1 MLRRQ
6 HRRVRV
12 LTHVKT
18 AYGNAQDANLD
29 IPIDIIH
36 QVEINSWPP
45 HVLSLKPGSVCI
57 VLRNISPLLRN
68 GTRVVIKRLQQFCIL
83 ATIVTGPHKGD
94 DVLIP
99 RIKFVDNNL
108 ESGLPKQ
115 IFRKQFPIRLA
126 WAMTINKAQGQTL
139 AKVWIYLEDQCFA
152 HGQLYVA
159 FSRAVAPQSCCVFT
173 SNRQVNDEASAT
185 NVVWPEFLL

>member
-173 SNRQVNDEASAT
+173 NRQVNDEASAT